1 MGDIALKKS
10 SRATLKYT
18 FPWYIPESKTHA
30 TFCILLVQK
39 SIICEDVIMYFKYT
53 ITILKVYLAYTFFT
67 QQQYTFSTLCCVLK
81 VYLFSMRL
89 ARLLY
94 TCNVKYSN
102 FFSFYRKISYLVYL
116 KFYAQVISYESSH
129 LKL

>member
-1 MGDIALKKS
+1 MCFLSTI
-10 SRATLKYT
+10 
-18 FPWYIPESKTHA
+18 FPNAPAHPPLYFLTSP
-30 TFCILLVQK
+30 LVQK

-89 ARLLY
+89 GRLLY
-94 TCNVKYSN
+94 TCNVKYSTE
-102 FFSFYRKISYLVYL
+102 
-116 KFYAQVISYESSH
+116 KFHVSCTLNSMQ
-129 LKL
+129 K

>member
-1 MGDIALKKS
+1 
-10 SRATLKYT
+10 
-18 FPWYIPESKTHA
+18 
-30 TFCILLVQK
+30 
-39 SIICEDVIMYFKYT
+39 MYFKYT
-53 ITILKVYLAYTFFT
+53 ITILKVYLEYTFFT

-94 TCNVKYSN
+94 ACNVKYSN

-116 KFYAQVISYESSH
+116 KFYAKDISN
-129 LKL
+129 KLWKLTSQTLIGYTIHVAVKFLEWITFKQENKLPPNSRKIRRKLLYSYY

>member
-1 MGDIALKKS
+1 MLYC
-10 SRATLKYT
+10 TLN
-18 FPWYIPESKTHA
+18 
-30 TFCILLVQK
+30 ILT
-39 SIICEDVIMYFKYT
+39 M
-53 ITILKVYLAYTFFT
+53 LKVYLEYTFFT

-116 KFYAQVISYESSH
+116 KFYAKDISN
-129 LKL
+129 KLWKLTSQTLIGYTIHVAVKFLEWITFKQENKLPLNSRKIRRKLLYSYY